1 MLIATLIIV
10 LGFVG
15 LIWGADRF
23 VTGASSLARNYG
35 ISPLIIGLTIVA
47 FGTSAPE
54 FFSSAVAAYQGKP
67 GLAIGN
73 AFGSNL
79 FNIGIALAIAAIISP
94 LELPKSIISR
104 EIPAL
109 LLVTTTT
116 AILLL
121 DLYIGTF
128 DAIALLLVTAFL
140 IYKLLKQKLF
150 NVDNL
155 SISLNEDTALSTKKI
170 GTARAIIYLAIGL
183 FILLASAEALV
194 QAASNI
200 ADHLGVSAAII
211 GLTIV
216 ALGTSLPEL
225 AAAVVSVMRGHDD
238 LAIGNIFGSNILNF
252 LVVLPFPGLLAP
264 GAIEP
269 SLFYRDFSTVL
280 LLTALLCFICYR
292 CYRRKQQ
299 IGRLYGVIFLLIYC
313 SWFTFMMLEVRG

>member
-15 LIWGADRF
+15 LIWGANRF

-35 ISPLIIGLTIVA
+35 VSPLIIGLTIVA

-54 FFSSAVAAYQGKP
+54 FFSSAVAAYQEKP

-104 EIPAL
+104 EVPAL
-109 LLVTTTT
+109 LFVTLTT
-116 AILLL
+116 AILLI
-121 DLYIGTF
+121 DLYVGAF
-128 DAIALLLVTAFL
+128 DAIVLLLVTAFL
-140 IYKLLKQKLF
+140 IYKLLKQKLY
-150 NVDNL
+150 NIDDL
-155 SISLNEDTALSTKKI
+155 SASLNEDATFSVKK
-170 GTARAIIYLAIGL
+170 TSSARAIFYLTIGL

-200 ADHLGVSAAII
+200 ADQLGVSAAII

-225 AAAVVSVMRGHDD
+225 AAAVVSVIRGHDD
-238 LAIGNIFGSNILNF
+238 LAVGNIFGSNILNF

-264 GAIEP
+264 GTIEP
-269 SLFYRDFSTVL
+269 NLFYRDFSTVL
-280 LLTALLCFICYR
+280 LLTVLLCFICYR
-292 CYRRKQQ
+292 CDRRKQQ
-299 IGRLYGVIFLLIYC
+299 VGRLYGVIFLLIYC